1 MKQDNLELTIYNITF
16 TLTPSELHH
25 YHPVGC
31 GGIVS
36 VASTVCGGVLSYLAI
51 AASLVAVIFQ
61 VNVGGILDIL
71 WEVS

>member
-1 MKQDNLELTIYNITF
+1 MIYITF
-16 TLTPSELHH
+16 TLTPPELHH

-31 GGIVS
+31 EGIVY
-36 VASTVCGGVLSYLAI
+36 VASTVCGGVLSHLAI

-61 VNVGGILDIL
+61 VNVGGILNIL